1 MANGIIKTTEKDLIT
16 QILNI
21 ELALLNGK
29 LMKHMRTTIGATVKK
44 KIGCPEINGSLFR
57 QSTEMRLA
65 LPHYGNYTNA
75 SNHDCW

>member
-21 ELALLNGK
+21 ELALLNDK
-29 LMKHMRTTIGATVKK
+29 LMKYMRTTKGATVKK
-44 KIGCPEINGSLFR
+44 KIGCPEINGSLFG

-65 LPHYGNYTNA
+65 LPHYGN
-75 SNHDCW
+75 